1 MIMRLDADAFRL
13 YAGWN
18 AYPATFRRYL
28 FSNCPFCRVFVI
40 AFFFLP
46 ATLVMEIRCRDVS
59 TRVRSGERE
68 FRFELY
74 TLTFST
80 MRNFL
85 CFDAECI

>member
-40 AFFFLP
+40 AFFFYPP
-46 ATLVMEIRCRDVS
+46 ALVMEIRCRDVS
-59 TRVRSGERE
+59 TRVRSGESE